1 MKTTLISGIKEQW
14 RFLRNAM
21 VNPWIKVD
29 HRPSLHSTVILT
41 ILHLVS
47 SVFQIFKMYLY

>member
-29 HRPSLHSTVILT
+29 HRSSLYSTVILT